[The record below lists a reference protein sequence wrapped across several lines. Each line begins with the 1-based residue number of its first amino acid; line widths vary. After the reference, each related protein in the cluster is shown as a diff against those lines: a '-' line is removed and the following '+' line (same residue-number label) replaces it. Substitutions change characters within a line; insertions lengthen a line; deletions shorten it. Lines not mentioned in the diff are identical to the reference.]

1 MLLEFLNYLLPKKYK
16 ETTATT
22 SLKHLSP
29 FVLKNLEILIPDQK
43 ILEKFNNF
51 WKNIHFKIEKLE
63 QKIEKYEK
71 IKKNLLSD
79 LFSQKITVI

>member
-16 ETTATT
+16 ETTAKT

-51 WKNIHFKIEKLE
+51 WKDIHSKIEKLE
-63 QKIEKYEK
+63 QKIEEQRDKILFINASLLK
-71 IKKNLLSD
+71 IKN
-79 LFSQKITVI
+79 